1 MSKLINISELS
12 KMLNLIDSKTK
23 KPANHVLRYWEKEF
37 KEIKPKKINKRRYY
51 SSKQIEKIKFIKF
64 LLKNKG
70 MSIMGAKKMLNLN
83 RNKLDD
89 YQSDSLKAE
98 YYKENIKLKSKLLLN
113 KINKIKKNGK
123 KTHLKV
129 RMVPESNPDSKFI
142 YYAKKPTKG
151 EKAKDKL
158 KLKNIILIH
167 ESTNISLKKN
177 YLHIVNNYFFKI
189 SVFVINKRFNHSFPY
204 FVSYFRVYFPFF

>member
-1 MSKLINISELS
+1 MIKLINISELS
-12 KMLNLIDSKTK
+12 KILNLIDPKTK
-23 KPANHVLRYWEKEF
+23 KPQNYIIRYWEKEF
-37 KEIKPKKINKRRYY
+37 RIIRPKKINSRRYY
-51 SSKQIEKIKFIKF
+51 SSKQIETIKLIKF

-123 KTHLKV
+123 K
-129 RMVPESNPDSKFI
+129 NPS
-142 YYAKKPTKG
+142 
-151 EKAKDKL
+151 
-158 KLKNIILIH
+158 
-167 ESTNISLKKN
+167 
-177 YLHIVNNYFFKI
+177 
-189 SVFVINKRFNHSFPY
+189 
-204 FVSYFRVYFPFF
+204 